1 MNQPHEHR
9 KMIMANDETCPV
21 CSSPLH
27 LLRIPK
33 AAELVDVR
41 PKTIYAYIE
50 DGSVYAIKV
59 AGKRYRVCKACLIR
73 PA

>member
-1 MNQPHEHR
+1 MSQMHEGG
-9 KMIMANDETCPV
+9 KMTTPNNETCPV

-33 AAELVDVR
+33 AAQLVDVR

-59 AGKRYRVCKACLIR
+59 AGKRYRVCKSCLIR
-73 PA
+73 PV